1 MEPDNEAACSP
12 AKAGAFGNAAFFS
25 SCGRQRCP
33 SAELPKA
40 QPKKQNVFRILL
52 MSFVWCEPIPDILLE

>member
-40 QPKKQNVFRILL
+40 QHPLGIRNMVPK
-52 MSFVWCEPIPDILLE
+52 D